1 MITSSHK
8 IDFMCFK
15 NNIDRVGESRL
26 NIYIHSIIHI
36 TYSLAT
42 IMQKSPRDFQK
53 WISQCANALGPKLA

>member
-1 MITSSHK
+1 
-8 IDFMCFK
+8 MCFK